1 MSALTYEEKILL
13 HVETAL
19 AFAKIGTLPA
29 ALLDHPVFIRLVG
42 LYSRDSYVP
51 PCARFI
57 IAADGPCLDCAED
70 GMIANQTAEMEFAR
84 VYFKGLAFGCLCFDA
99 WTPRS
104 GFPFIGV
111 NTTYLTAPMEA
122 HAREHARPVRRAVAS
137 QSRRE
142 ADPSEGKAHG
152 R

>member
-1 MSALTYEEKILL
+1 MLL

-51 PCARFI
+51 PCARFV

-70 GMIANQTAEMEFAR
+70 GMIANQTAEMEFSR

-111 NTTYLTAPMEA
+111 NTTYLTPWKLTRASILDPFEGLSRA
-122 HAREHARPVRRAVAS
+122 NHAAE
-137 QSRRE
+137 Q

-152 R
+152 C